1 MLLALVICFIGFAL
15 GQQPRPCFSPP
26 QWEARLYSINEQS
39 KMVVTG
45 RLSYDS
51 VYQRV
56 RIVEDIKIG
65 PDDNYYTILRL
76 FQAKIEFS
84 LNMKTKVC
92 TRQPLERPWRDIGLF
107 PDAQSHGEAYI
118 GSSAISGGGLLVSLW
133 SDISVST
140 RSISLSFD

>member
-1 MLLALVICFIGFAL
+1 MWLALVICFIGFAV
-15 GQQPRPCFSPP
+15 GQQPLPCTSPS

-39 KMVVTG
+39 KMVVTA

-56 RIVEDIKIG
+56 RIVEDIKVG

-84 LNMKTKVC
+84 LNMKTREC

-133 SDISVST
+133 SAIIVSIID
-140 RSISLSFD
+140 R